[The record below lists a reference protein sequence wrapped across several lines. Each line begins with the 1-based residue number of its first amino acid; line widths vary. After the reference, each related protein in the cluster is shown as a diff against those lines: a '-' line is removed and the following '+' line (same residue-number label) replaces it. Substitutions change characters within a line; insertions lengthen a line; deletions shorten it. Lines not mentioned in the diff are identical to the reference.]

1 MKVESD
7 ADGVTV
13 IEITRA
19 ADGNHI
25 RSADLTALAQTFDA
39 VAAGPGLR
47 AIVVTGEGK
56 DFCAGRI
63 GAKGLT
69 AASDIRDDLN
79 LILEVNRRLN
89 GLDVPVIAAVE
100 GRAFGFGCGFAT
112 QCDLTVAASDARFAL
127 PEMSHGLPPLI
138 VLSYFGKFVPSKK
151 AFELALTSREF
162 GAEEAQAHGIVNEV
176 VAPGGALQRARD
188 LAASIAAMDAE
199 SVRLLRT
206 FCRRMDGMT
215 DDHMARFGVGTM
227 ALSLSARA
235 GRK

>member
-1 MKVESD
+1 MKVEND
-7 ADGVTV
+7 AAGVTV

-19 ADGNHI
+19 EDGNHI
-25 RSADLTALAQTFDA
+25 RSTDLVTLAGTFDA
-39 VAAGPGLR
+39 VAAEPGLR
-47 AIVVTGEGK
+47 AVIVAGEGA
-56 DFCAGRI
+56 DFCCGRI

-69 AASDIRDDLN
+69 AASDIRDDLE
-79 LILEVNRRLN
+79 LILAVNRRLN

-112 QCDLTVAASDARFAL
+112 QCDLTIAAANARFAL

-162 GAEEAQAHGIVNEV
+162 GAEEAQALGIVNEV
-176 VAPGGALQRARD
+176 TAPGGALARARE
-188 LAASIAAMDAE
+188 LAASIAAMDAD

-215 DDHMARFGVGTM
+215 DDHMARTGVNTM

-235 GRK
+235 LRR